1 MNAEATAVRDTKA
14 IGTAIPGRWSTPPS
28 DAAIRAVVRL
38 GLIPL
43 HLLGTR
49 IGRRLMATAV
59 LSLILVGAVSALYD
73 HADSPASPPR
83 PLDTAVRAAA
93 SRPVA
98 GGKAGG
104 QAAGAAKSAGGSRVT
119 SLASVA
125 AARPAKD
132 AQSAAVAWYANRVH
146 VSPDRVQALQQ
157 QRVNGT
163 TTKVL
168 VMAQV
173 SETNVPTA
181 FVTVRRA
188 GGGWKVS

>member
-59 LSLILVGAVSALYD
+59 LSMILVGAVSALYD

-93 SRPVA
+93 SRP
-98 GGKAGG
+98 GTSGKAGT
-104 QAAGAAKSAGGSRVT
+104 AEGAAKSAGGSRVT

-125 AARPAKD
+125 ATRPAKD